1 MPAWRG
7 MPGLPSRYRVRCWA
21 AISRLLG
28 TARGAVRHCQF
39 GLTAKIGGAPR
50 VLEGMGRDIRYLPS
64 SGALVGTLVE
74 VTVRTIQQRYLLRPR
89 PRLNQLVV
97 GVLGHA
103 QEATG
108 MRVHAVVAMR

>member
-1 MPAWRG
+1 MPSG
-7 MPGLPSRYRVRCWA
+7 DFT
-21 AISRLLG
+21 AIGHRL
-28 TARGAVRHCQF
+28 GAVPLLFER
-39 GLTAKIGGAPR
+39 TAKIGDAPR

-64 SGALVGTLVE
+64 PGTLVE
-74 VTVRTIQQRYLLRPR
+74 VTVRTIQQRYLLRPG

-97 GVLGHA
+97 GVLAHC